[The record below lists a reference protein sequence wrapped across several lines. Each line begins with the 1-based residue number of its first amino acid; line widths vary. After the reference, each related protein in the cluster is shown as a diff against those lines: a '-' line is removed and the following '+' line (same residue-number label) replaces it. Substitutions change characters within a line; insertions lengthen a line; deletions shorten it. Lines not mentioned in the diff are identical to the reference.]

1 MKRDIFLHVVF
12 LCVLSFCAITLAC
25 KSDRSFSDMLLG
37 KNTKEDLYAEYVHI
51 GDTYLSLEKYNEA
64 ISYYERALKSKT
76 MHYDVL
82 YKMGRANA
90 LAKHWTE
97 AESIYKSLLERDS
110 KNFSIRS
117 SLAYIYAMS
126 GDINSA
132 LTMYKSLAEDFPSDK
147 DILENY
153 ITVLFSVENAE
164 TAEPL
169 VARLEEN
176 FPESEHLDKFK
187 KKLEELLPSAKNAD
201 SKSEDEAN
209 ETTEKAETAD

>member
-1 MKRDIFLHVVF
+1 MKRDVFLRVIFL
-12 LCVLSFCAITLAC
+12 CALSFCVITLSC
-25 KSDRSFSDMLLG
+25 KSDRSFSDTLLG
-37 KNTKEDLYAEYVHI
+37 KNTKEDLYAEYVRI
-51 GDTYLSLEKYNEA
+51 GDTYVALEKYEDA

-76 MHYDVL
+76 MHYDAL

-90 LAKHWTE
+90 LAKHWAK

-110 KNFSIRS
+110 KNFSMRS

-126 GDINSA
+126 GDVNSA

-153 ITVLFSVENAE
+153 ITILFSVENAE

-176 FPESEHLDKFK
+176 FPESELLETFK
-187 KKLEELLPSAKNAD
+187 KKLEELLPSPILESDD
-201 SKSEDEAN
+201 SERNEDETDESGN
-209 ETTEKAETAD
+209 E